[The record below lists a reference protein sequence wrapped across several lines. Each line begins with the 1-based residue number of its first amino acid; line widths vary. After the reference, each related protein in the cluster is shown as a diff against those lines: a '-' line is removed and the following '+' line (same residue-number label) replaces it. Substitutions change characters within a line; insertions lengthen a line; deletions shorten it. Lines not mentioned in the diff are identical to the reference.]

1 MLAFFSRHR
10 HSLSLVGAAACWGVA
25 TVVSKRAL
33 DEIPPL
39 TLLPVQLA
47 VSVLVLGT
55 LVRSQRLRI
64 NWSADMRRLAAL
76 GVLNPGVSYALGLIG
91 LSFITASLAVLLW
104 AVEPLIILV
113 LAWWLLGDRVTMP
126 VATASVIAWG
136 GVVLVV
142 FESGSRGQATG
153 IAFTLAGVV
162 GCAVYTVAVRK
173 LMGSDS
179 TLTVIL
185 VQQTCALVF
194 SLLAL
199 ALADLFNFAVA
210 LEEVS
215 AGAWASAALSGVLY
229 YALAYWFYLTGLRRI
244 PAGVAGSFINL
255 IPIFGIATGHL
266 FLGERLTSRQWIG
279 AVVIVVSVGAI
290 LASDRRRLEAVGE
303 PVVADR
309 SP

>member
-1 MLAFFSRHR
+1 MTAFFFRHR
-10 HSLSLVGAAACWGVA
+10 YSLSLIGAAACWGVA

-47 VSVLVLGT
+47 VSVLALGT
-55 LVRSQRLRI
+55 FARTQGLRV
-64 NWSADMRRLAAL
+64 NWSTGMRRLAAL
-76 GVLNPGVSYALGLIG
+76 GVLNPGVSYALGLVG
-91 LSFITASLAVLLW
+91 LSFVTASLAVLLW

-113 LAWWLLGDRVTMP
+113 LAWWLLGDRVTKA
-126 VATASVIAWG
+126 VAAASVVAWG

-142 FESGSRGQATG
+142 FESGGGGQATG
-153 IAFTLAGVV
+153 IALTLGGVLA
-162 GCAVYTVAVRK
+162 CAVYTVAVRK
-173 LMGSDS
+173 LMGNDS

-194 SLLAL
+194 SLSVLAF
-199 ALADLFNFAVA
+199 ASVINFSVA
-210 LEEVS
+210 TNNVS
-215 AGAWASAALSGVLY
+215 VGAWASAALSGVLY

-255 IPIFGIATGHL
+255 IPLFGIATAHL
-266 FLGERLTSRQWIG
+266 FLDERLTYRQWIG

-290 LASDRRRLEAVGE
+290 LATHRRRLHA
-303 PVVADR
+303 PSNR
-309 SP
+309 Q

>member
-1 MLAFFSRHR
+1 MFAFFSRHR
-10 HSLSLVGAAACWGVA
+10 YSWSLVGAAACWGVA

-55 LVRSQRLRI
+55 VVRAQGLRI
-64 NWSADMRRLAAL
+64 NWSTAMRRLAAL

-104 AVEPLIILV
+104 AVEPLIILI
-113 LAWWLLGDRVTMP
+113 LAWWLLGDRPTRS
-126 VATASVIAWG
+126 VATASFIAWG

-142 FESGSRGQATG
+142 FESGSRGQVTG
-153 IAFTLAGVV
+153 IALTLAGVV

-173 LMGSDS
+173 LMGNDS
-179 TLTVIL
+179 TVTVIL

-194 SLLAL
+194 SISVL
-199 ALADLFNFAVA
+199 AVA
-210 LEEVS
+210 NLFDFSGAIREVS
-215 AGAWASAALSGVLY
+215 AGAWASAALSGLLY

-266 FLGERLTSRQWIG
+266 VLGERLTSRQWIG
-279 AVVIVVSVGAI
+279 AVVIVVAVGAI
-290 LASDRRRLEAVGE
+290 LGGDRRRLEALTN
-303 PVVADR
+303 P
-309 SP
+309 